1 MARIIGGIGT
11 SHIPSLGP
19 IIDRGLTQTPEWKPF
34 FDGYAPVQ
42 RWLAERRP
50 DLAIVIYNDHGL
62 DFFLD
67 KMPTFAVGAAAEY
80 PPGDEGWGI
89 RPVPTAIGDPDFSW
103 HAIESLVDDE
113 FDITICQELRVDH
126 VFLVPMNLLWQSDWP
141 VRVMPVSINVI
152 QHPVPTPLRCYK
164 LGQALRRAVESYDA
178 DIDVV
183 IVGTGGMSHQLHGER
198 AGYLSRAFDTQFLD
212 LLESDPGRLT
222 ELSRSAYI
230 DGAGAEAVELIMW
243 LTMRGAL
250 EPFVR
255 RVHRFYQMPVSL
267 TAAGLVVFENM
278 AESRR

>member
-1 MARIIGGIGT
+1 
-11 SHIPSLGP
+11 
-19 IIDRGLTQTPEWKPF
+19 
-34 FDGYAPVQ
+34 
-42 RWLAERRP
+42 
-50 DLAIVIYNDHGL
+50 
-62 DFFLD
+62 
-67 KMPTFAVGAAAEY
+67 
-80 PPGDEGWGI
+80 
-89 RPVPTAIGDPDFSW
+89 
-103 HAIESLVDDE
+103 
-113 FDITICQELRVDH
+113 
-126 VFLVPMNLLWQSDWP
+126 MNLLWQSDWP